1 MSGKKNK
8 SVEALIKTMELTP
21 EMLEAIRDAE
31 KSGKTFPPKK
41 MEPAKPISEEDKKDI
56 KRDRESLIKNLKSGG
71 TFNGRAIMK
80 KRGGTFKGVF

>member
-8 SVEALIKTMELTP
+8 SVKSLMKTMELSP
-21 EMLEAIRDAE
+21 EMLEAIRDTE

-41 MEPAKPISEEDKKDI
+41 MEPDKPISEKDKKNI
-56 KRDRESLIKNLKSGG
+56 ESLKKNLKSGG